1 MRWPAAALAA
11 LLLAGC
17 VPVGAAQP
25 GATSAAQSL
34 SAADL
39 DAQRRAAGIAD
50 CPASDADVAPVAGG
64 LPDLVLDC
72 LGGSGSVR
80 LAGLRGTPM
89 VINLWAQWCPPCR
102 EESPILRAFGVRA
115 EGKVLLLGIDYND
128 PQPALAIEFAGLVG
142 WKQPQLADPDKVL
155 EGPLKLP
162 GIPMTLLVDAE
173 GRIVHRQVGPF
184 TSLEELVNL
193 VGDELGV
200 TV

>member
-25 GATSAAQSL
+25 GATSAAPSL

-102 EESPILRAFGVRA
+102 EESPILRAFGGRA

-155 EGPLKLP
+155 EGPLKFP

-173 GRIVHRQVGPF
+173 GRVVHRQVGPF

-193 VGDELGV
+193 VEDELGV